1 MLAEAAAARHQAQS
15 IHSLQRD
22 LAAPQVGLGTRTW
35 TRLPSLLLR
44 TSPCWPPGTRSCPR
58 DKKMG
63 RGKETSELLP
73 APQAHK
79 VHFQPET
86 LNVNYVGQ
94 NKGLEIEIQ
103 LKQK

>member
-1 MLAEAAAARHQAQS
+1 
-15 IHSLQRD
+15 
-22 LAAPQVGLGTRTW
+22 
-35 TRLPSLLLR
+35 
-44 TSPCWPPGTRSCPR
+44 
-58 DKKMG
+58 MG